1 MHNTLR
7 ILTVLLALASAFGS
21 QAQLSATFNWADPA
35 SLTPAYSAPTSAN
48 RYGEYVSMKTF
59 TDTNSG
65 TTVFIDDSGVDQ
77 QSQKAR
83 FLYGYLSNAVELR
96 VYPQSQMVFTVPD
109 GQYISKIEFQGP
121 KVGQEYLDEENGLGS
136 WNMGTWTTGEKHERS
151 VTFDVSVTINCT
163 ATIVSAQKGLGVSDI
178 TTDSSTEAAYY
189 TLHGV
194 AVDPQA
200 LNPGLYIVRRG
211 TETGKVLVR

>member
-96 VYPQSQMVFTVPD
+96 VYPQSHQRWDRNTSTRRTAWD
-109 GQYISKIEFQGP
+109 H
-121 KVGQEYLDEENGLGS
+121 
-136 WNMGTWTTGEKHERS
+136 GTWAHGPPARS
-151 VTFDVSVTINCT
+151 M
-163 ATIVSAQKGLGVSDI
+163 SAASH
-178 TTDSSTEAAYY
+178 ST
-189 TLHGV
+189 
-194 AVDPQA
+194 
-200 LNPGLYIVRRG
+200 
-211 TETGKVLVR
+211 